1 MRLVSWNVNGLR
13 ACIRKGF
20 VEWALATRPEVIC
33 LQETRLGVDIPKQLE
48 PLAEH
53 YTLDFNHAD
62 KKGYSGVGTFVRRDQ
77 GKRSSVEG
85 FGHARYRA
93 EGRTLV
99 TDMGPFL
106 LVNGYFPNGGK
117 GPERLQ
123 FKLDYYAD
131 LLAWCCKMRGEGKRI
146 VITGDLNTSHKPI
159 DLARPDGN
167 KRNSGFMPIE
177 RAWMD
182 RYMAAGFIDTF
193 RKFES
198 GGGHY
203 SWWSNRSGARER
215 NVGWRL
221 DYFLAT
227 ADLNQH
233 ITAAT
238 IHADVLGS
246 DHCPVSVDIALKSG
260 RDA

>member
-1 MRLVSWNVNGLR
+1 
-13 ACIRKGF
+13 
-20 VEWALATRPEVIC
+20 
-33 LQETRLGVDIPKQLE
+33 
-48 PLAEH
+48 
-53 YTLDFNHAD
+53 
-62 KKGYSGVGTFVRRDQ
+62 
-77 GKRSSVEG
+77 
-85 FGHARYRA
+85 
-93 EGRTLV
+93 
-99 TDMGPFL
+99 
-106 LVNGYFPNGGK
+106 
-117 GPERLQ
+117 
-123 FKLDYYAD
+123 
-131 LLAWCCKMRGEGKRI
+131 
-146 VITGDLNTSHKPI
+146 
-159 DLARPDGN
+159 
-167 KRNSGFMPIE
+167 MPIE

-182 RYMAAGFIDTF
+182 RYMAAGFIDTL